1 MGQNAPQQSKSIRA
15 LFGENEFWSKK
26 MTKSGSR
33 EGYCSGP
40 KIFDKKREPQKGP
53 EAPLGAIVSAQWGE
67 ELDRS
72 AFKKALILGPFN

>member
-1 MGQNAPQQSKSIRA
+1 
-15 LFGENEFWSKK
+15 

-53 EAPLGAIVSAQWGE
+53 EAPLGVIVSAQWGE
-67 ELDRS
+67 ELDISGNRQ
-72 AFKKALILGPFN
+72 ALILGLIF